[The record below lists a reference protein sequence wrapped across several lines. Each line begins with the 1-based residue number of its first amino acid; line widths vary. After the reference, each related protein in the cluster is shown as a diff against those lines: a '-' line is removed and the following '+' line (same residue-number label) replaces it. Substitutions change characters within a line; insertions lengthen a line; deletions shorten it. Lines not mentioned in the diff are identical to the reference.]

1 MPGKQLIFGDESR
14 DKILKGVNQ
23 LTDAVAITLG
33 PRGRNVVLER
43 KFGAPSVTKDGVT
56 VAREI
61 ELKDPFE
68 NMGAQLVREVA
79 SKTSDTA
86 GDGTTTATV
95 VARAIFKEGLRSIT
109 AGANAV
115 EVKRGIDKAVDRA
128 TEEMKKQSTPIT
140 EKRQISEVATIAANN
155 EKEIGDIIADA
166 MEKVGKDGVITV
178 EEAKGIETTLDV
190 VEGMRFDR
198 GYVSPYFVTDA
209 GKMISE
215 LENPYIVVTDK
226 KISTMA
232 EFLPLVEKIAKTGK
246 PFLVIAEEVEGEALA
261 TLVVNKLRGT
271 VNCCAVKAPGF
282 GDRRKE
288 MLRDIAIL
296 TGGTVISE
304 ETGTKL
310 DATDISFLG
319 TADKVIIDKEDTTI
333 INGKG
338 KKEDIQ
344 ARIEQID
351 VQLEQSTSEYDKEK
365 LRERKAKLAGGVGVI
380 KVGAATESSMKE
392 KKQRV
397 EGALSATKAAV
408 EEGILPGGGV
418 ALLRCQK
425 ALESLDSENEDQKMG
440 INIIKRVL
448 EEPIRVIT
456 DNAGYEGSVII
467 NKVRE
472 STDENMGFDARKGE
486 YADMLKA
493 GITDPAKVE
502 RVALQNAASVAGL
515 LLMTET
521 AIAEIPEEK
530 PSMPEGMSPGAG
542 GMPGGMY

>member
-1 MPGKQLIFGDESR
+1 MPGKQLLFGDESR
-14 DKILKGVNQ
+14 DKILKGINQ
-23 LTDAVAITLG
+23 LTDAVAVTLG
-33 PRGRNVVLER
+33 PRGRNVILER
-43 KFGAPSVTKDGVT
+43 KYGAPAVTKDGVS
-56 VAREI
+56 VAREV
-61 ELKDPFE
+61 ELKDPYE

-79 SKTSDTA
+79 AKTSDAA

-95 VARAIFKEGLRSIT
+95 IARAIFREGLRSIT
-109 AGANAV
+109 AGANAI
-115 EVKRGIDKAVDRA
+115 EVKRGIDKTVEKVV
-128 TEEMKKQSTPIT
+128 EEIKRQSTPIT

-166 MEKVGKDGVITV
+166 MEKVGRDGVITV
-178 EEAKGIETTLDV
+178 EEAKGIETTLEV
-190 VEGMRFDR
+190 VEGMKFDR

-209 GKMISE
+209 GKMICE
-215 LENPYIVVTDK
+215 LENPYIVITDK
-226 KISTMA
+226 KISSMA

-246 PFLVIAEEVEGEALA
+246 PFLIIAEEVEGEALA

-271 VNCCAVKAPGF
+271 VNCCAVKSPGF

-288 MLRDIAIL
+288 MLRDLATL
-296 TGGTVISE
+296 TGGIVISE

-310 DATDISFLG
+310 DAADLSFLG
-319 TADKVIIDKEDTTI
+319 AADKIIVDKENTTI
-333 INGKG
+333 VNGKG

-344 ARIEQID
+344 ERIEQID
-351 VQLEQSTSEYDKEK
+351 AQLEQSTSEYDKEK
-365 LRERKAKLAGGVGVI
+365 LKERKAKLAGGVGVI
-380 KVGAATESSMKE
+380 KVGAATESAMKE

-425 ALESLDSENEDQKMG
+425 ALEGLEAENEDQKMG
-440 INIIKRVL
+440 INIIKKVL
-448 EEPIRVIT
+448 EEPTRVIT

-472 STDENMGFDARKGE
+472 STVKNMGFDAGKGE
-486 YADMLKA
+486 YVDMLKA

-521 AIAEIPEEK
+521 TIAEIPEEK
-530 PSMPEGMSPGAG
+530 SSMPEGMPPGGG
-542 GMPGGMY
+542 GMPGMY

>member
-1 MPGKQLIFGDESR
+1 MPGKQLLFGDESR
-14 DKILKGVNQ
+14 DKILKGINQ
-23 LTDAVAITLG
+23 LTDAVAVTLG
-33 PRGRNVVLER
+33 PRGRNVILER
-43 KFGAPSVTKDGVT
+43 KYGAPTVTKDGVS
-56 VAREI
+56 VAREV
-61 ELKDPFE
+61 ELKDPYE

-79 SKTSDTA
+79 AKTSDAA

-95 VARAIFKEGLRSIT
+95 IARAIFREGLRSIT
-109 AGANAV
+109 AGANAI
-115 EVKRGIDKAVDRA
+115 EVKRGIDKTVKKVV
-128 TEEMKKQSTPIT
+128 EEIKRQSTPIT

-166 MEKVGKDGVITV
+166 MEKVGRDGVITV
-178 EEAKGIETTLDV
+178 EEAKGIETTLEV
-190 VEGMRFDR
+190 VEGMKFDR

-215 LENPYIVVTDK
+215 LENPYIVITDK
-226 KISTMA
+226 KISSMA

-246 PFLVIAEEVEGEALA
+246 PFLIIAEEVEGEALA

-271 VNCCAVKAPGF
+271 VNCCAVKSPGF

-288 MLRDIAIL
+288 MLRDLATL
-296 TGGTVISE
+296 TGGIVISE

-310 DATDISFLG
+310 DAADLSFLG
-319 TADKVIIDKEDTTI
+319 AADKIIVDKENTTI
-333 INGKG
+333 VNGKG

-344 ARIEQID
+344 ERIEQID
-351 VQLEQSTSEYDKEK
+351 AQLEQSTSEYDKEK
-365 LRERKAKLAGGVGVI
+365 LKERKAKLAGGVGVI
-380 KVGAATESSMKE
+380 KVGAATESAMKE

-425 ALESLDSENEDQKMG
+425 ALEGLEAENEDQKTG
-440 INIIKRVL
+440 INIIRKVL
-448 EEPIRVIT
+448 EEPIRVIA

-472 STDENMGFDARKGE
+472 STVENMGFDAGKGE
-486 YADMLKA
+486 YADMLKT

-521 AIAEIPEEK
+521 TIAEIPEEK
-530 PSMPEGMSPGAG
+530 PSMPEGMPSGGG
-542 GMPGGMY
+542 GMPGMY

>member
-1 MPGKQLIFGDESR
+1 MPGKQLLFGDESR
-14 DKILKGVNQ
+14 DKIAKGVNQ
-23 LTDAVAITLG
+23 LADAVAVTLG

-43 KFGAPSVTKDGVT
+43 KYGAPTVTKDGVT
-56 VAREI
+56 VAREV
-61 ELKDPFE
+61 ELKDPYE

-79 SKTSDTA
+79 SKTSDVA

-95 VARAIFKEGLRSIT
+95 LARAIFREGLRSI
-109 AGANAV
+109 AVGANAI
-115 EVKRGIDKAVDRA
+115 EVKRGIDKAVERVV
-128 TEEMKKQSTPIT
+128 EEIKRQSTPVT
-140 EKRQISEVATIAANN
+140 ERKQIAEVATVAANN

-178 EEAKGIETTLDV
+178 EEAKGMETTLEV
-190 VEGMRFDR
+190 VEGMKFDR
-198 GYVSPYFVTDA
+198 GYISPYFVTDA
-209 GKMISE
+209 GKMRCE
-215 LENPYIVVTDK
+215 LEDPYIVITDK
-226 KISTMA
+226 KISNMA

-271 VNCCAVKAPGF
+271 VSCCAVKAPGF

-288 MLRDIAIL
+288 MLRDIAVL
-296 TGGTVISE
+296 TGGIVISE

-310 DATDISFLG
+310 DGADISFLG
-319 TADKVIIDKEDTTI
+319 RAGKVIVDKENTTI
-333 INGKG
+333 VNGKG

-344 ARIEQID
+344 ERIAQID
-351 VQLEQSTSEYDKEK
+351 AQLEQSTSEYDKEK

-380 KVGAATESSMKE
+380 KVGAATEAAMKE

-408 EEGILPGGGV
+408 EEGILPGGGT

-425 ALESLDSENEDQKMG
+425 VVENLEADNEDQKMG
-440 INIIKRVL
+440 INIIRKVL
-448 EEPIRVIT
+448 EEPIRAIA

-467 NKVRE
+467 NKVKE
-472 STDENMGFDARKGE
+472 SADESMGFDAGKGE
-486 YADMLKA
+486 YTNMLKA
-493 GITDPAKVE
+493 GIIDPAKVE

-530 PSMPEGMSPGAG
+530 PSTPEGMPPGGAG
-542 GMPGGMY
+542 MY